1 VIRKIREVREERHVH
16 HVHYVHHVHHVQEG
30 FHRSTVVYL
39 RTLSPYLDSS
49 FLIVILRIQLELI
62 Y

>member
-1 VIRKIREVREERHVH
+1 M
-16 HVHYVHHVHHVQEG
+16 
-30 FHRSTVVYL
+30 YL

-62 Y
+62 YWATTPPVIIIVNFNLHHLHT